1 MIIHVQHKE
10 VEDARTC
17 LTALVDKMVQNL
29 IVKTLIGHHTDMVVR
44 KKEIFGFLE
53 LTIAVCLI
61 LTSKCLVQ
69 ECELKNITKKR
80 PGKGKIR

>member
-1 MIIHVQHKE
+1 MQ
-10 VEDARTC
+10 RTC
-17 LTALVDKMVQNL
+17 LTALVEKVAENV
-29 IVKTLIGHHTDMVVR
+29 IVKQLIGHHTDMVAR
-44 KKEIFGFLE
+44 KKELFGFLE